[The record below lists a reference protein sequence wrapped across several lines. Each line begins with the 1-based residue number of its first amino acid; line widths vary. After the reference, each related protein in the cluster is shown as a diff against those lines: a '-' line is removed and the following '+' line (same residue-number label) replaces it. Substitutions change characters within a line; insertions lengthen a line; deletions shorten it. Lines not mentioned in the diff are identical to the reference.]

1 MSMQNLSRMVLGLDQ
16 VEVDGRLAGMQV
28 VDEAMLAAFYETHAE
43 KLFRFLARRAG
54 QDDGGEILSQVFEE
68 FFAWWPEHPAHP
80 KPVATLYRIARC
92 RLNDYLRRLGRVE
105 TLEADDLAAA
115 AADGAH
121 HDDLADVV
129 RRVDLDMALRELIE
143 RERQALGLR
152 YVADLPV
159 KDCAEV
165 MEVGIDNMK
174 KILKT
179 ALNKL
184 RQSPRMEGYQII
196 TTAKEARQ

>member
-1 MSMQNLSRMVLGLDQ
+1 MTMQNHSDMLLGLDQ
-16 VEVDGRLAGMQV
+16 VEADRPIVGAPV
-28 VDEAMLAAFYETHAE
+28 VDETMLATFYETHADQ
-43 KLFRFLARRAG
+43 LFRFLARKAG
-54 QDDGGEILSQVFEE
+54 PDDGGELLSQVCEE
-68 FFAWWPEHPAHP
+68 FFAWWPEHPEHP
-80 KPVATLYRIARC
+80 KPVATLYRIGRC
-92 RLNDYLRRLGRVE
+92 RLNDYLRRHGRVE
-105 TLEADDLAAA
+105 TLEAEDLAEA
-115 AADGAH
+115 AADGSH

-129 RRVDLDMALRELIE
+129 RRVDLAAALQDLTE

-179 ALNKL
+179 ALSKL
-184 RQSPRMEGYQII
+184 RRSPRMESYQIVS
-196 TTAKEARQ
+196 TAKEAHR

>member
-1 MSMQNLSRMVLGLDQ
+1 MQNHSDMLLGLDQ
-16 VEVDGRLAGMQV
+16 VEADRPIVGAPV
-28 VDEAMLAAFYETHAE
+28 VDETMLATFYETHADQ
-43 KLFRFLARRAG
+43 LFRFLARKAG
-54 QDDGGEILSQVFEE
+54 PDDGGELLSQVCEE
-68 FFAWWPEHPAHP
+68 FFAWWPEHPEHP
-80 KPVATLYRIARC
+80 KPGATLYRIGRC
-92 RLNDYLRRLGRVE
+92 RLNDYLRRHGRVE
-105 TLEADDLAAA
+105 TLEAEDLAEA
-115 AADGAH
+115 AADGSH

-129 RRVDLDMALRELIE
+129 RRVDLSAALQDLSE

-179 ALNKL
+179 ALSKL
-184 RQSPRMEGYQII
+184 RRSPRMESYQIVS
-196 TTAKEARQ
+196 TAKEAHR